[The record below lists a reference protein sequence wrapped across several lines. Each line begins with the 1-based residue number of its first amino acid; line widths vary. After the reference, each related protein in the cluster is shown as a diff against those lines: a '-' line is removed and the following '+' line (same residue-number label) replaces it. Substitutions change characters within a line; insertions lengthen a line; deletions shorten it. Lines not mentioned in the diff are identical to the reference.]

1 MHTCQPCENPLKKTK
16 LERNG
21 PINFRF
27 SKFLYTVLGMS
38 DALGQRIAL
47 VRNEQNIQSQELAG
61 RVNLSAS
68 AMSQIESGQRQIK
81 AEELSLIASVLNISP
96 LALLRPDSFA
106 AKMPVAKRTA
116 DSASSQ
122 GNLMSYI
129 RWLADVEEI
138 IRKYSSKPDMTFHP
152 MSVDFEVD
160 WLQQSREMA
169 DRVNQVLLDGWRT
182 GSAKLLNLK
191 NAIEE
196 SLGIDVLFVESS
208 EDDLLGA
215 AITSAELPLIVIN
228 CSQAQPRA
236 LFTLA
241 HELGHLLSGGDSTL
255 VTDKSFSGRVNS
267 VERFAN
273 AFAAEFLLPTA
284 YVERIRPSY
293 SNDVLFMAQLLSYSG
308 VSWRTLVYRL
318 HNLGLINASQRDQLI
333 GMGPTTVEYVAA
345 QQGLSI
351 SLINDMS
358 TPNPEP
364 SRWITGALILA
375 TRERE
380 LGIGPVSQLIQ
391 RSEEETENLVY
402 AESFTP
408 DFAGIELGE
417 VNSVQ
422 HDEAFVDFPV

>member
-1 MHTCQPCENPLKKTK
+1 
-16 LERNG
+16 
-21 PINFRF
+21 
-27 SKFLYTVLGMS
+27 MS
-38 DALGQRIAL
+38 NALGQRISF
-47 VRNEQNIQSQELAG
+47 VRNEQNIQSQELAE

-106 AKMPVAKRTA
+106 AKMPVARRTT

-122 GNLMSYI
+122 GTLMSYI
-129 RWLADVEEI
+129 RWLADIEEI
-138 IRKYSSKPDMTFHP
+138 IRKYSSKPAMTFHP
-152 MSVDFEVD
+152 ISVDFEVD
-160 WLQQSREMA
+160 WLQKSREMA
-169 DRVNQVLLDGWRT
+169 DGVNQALSQDWRT
-182 GSAKLLNLK
+182 GSSKLLNLK

-196 SLGIDVLFVESS
+196 SLGIDVLFVDSS

-228 CSQAQPRA
+228 CNQAQPRA

-255 VTDKSFSGRVNS
+255 VMDESFSGRVNS

-284 YVERIRPSY
+284 YVEKIRQDYPD
-293 SNDVLFMAQLLSYSG
+293 DVLFMAQLISYSG

-333 GMGPTTVEYVAA
+333 HIGPAMVEYVAA
-345 QQGLSI
+345 QNGLSI
-351 SLINDMS
+351 SLINDRS
-358 TPNPEP
+358 TPNAEP

-375 TRERE
+375 ARERE
-380 LGIGPVSQLIQ
+380 LGIGPVSKFIQ

-402 AESFTP
+402 AEILTP
-408 DFAGIELGE
+408 ALEGIELGE
-417 VNSVQ
+417 INSVL
-422 HDEAFVDFPV
+422 HNEAFVDFPV